1 MMPTQTLAPTAPST
15 TTTATDAE
23 NRSRYQTI
31 QVAGLVVSFVDV
43 LSRTHNL
50 DAVWVVAFPFEE
62 MAHPE
67 RPSLKLSTVIK
78 RAEQA
83 GTMEHI
89 RVDSLES
96 ARSALAKAS
105 RYSDWTEKS
114 HAPLLELLDIAIAQK
129 KSKRLAA

>member
-1 MMPTQTLAPTAPST
+1 MTTQTQAQAAPST
-15 TTTATDAE
+15 SADAAAQS
-23 NRSRYQTI
+23 RSLYQSI
-31 QVAGLVVSFVDV
+31 QVAGLVTPFVGA

-62 MAHPE
+62 MAHPS
-67 RPSLKLSTVIK
+67 RPTLKLSTVIK

-83 GTMEHI
+83 GVMEYM

-96 ARSALAKAS
+96 ARSALVKAS
-105 RYSDWTEKS
+105 HYSDWTEVA

-129 KSKRLAA
+129 RSAMKVR

>member
-1 MMPTQTLAPTAPST
+1 MTTQTLAPTALST
-15 TTTATDAE
+15 TMATDAE

-31 QVAGLVVSFVDV
+31 QVAGLVAPFVDA

-62 MAHPE
+62 MAHPT
-67 RPSLKLSTVIK
+67 RPTLKLSTVIK

-83 GTMEHI
+83 ATMEQM

-96 ARSALAKAS
+96 ARSALALACQ
-105 RYSDWTEKS
+105 YSDWTEKS
-114 HAPLLELLDIAIAQK
+114 HAPLLELLDVAIAQK

>member
-1 MMPTQTLAPTAPST
+1 MMTTQTLAPTIPS

-31 QVAGLVVSFVDV
+31 QVAGLVAPFVDA

-50 DAVWVVAFPFEE
+50 DAVWAVAFPFDE
-62 MAHPE
+62 MAHPT
-67 RPSLKLSTVIK
+67 RPTLKLSTVIQ
-78 RAEQA
+78 RAGRA
-83 GTMEHI
+83 GTMEHM

-105 RYSDWTEKS
+105 HYSDWTEAS
-114 HAPLLELLDIAIAQK
+114 YAPLLELLDIAIAQK
-129 KSKRLAA
+129 KLKRLAA

>member
-1 MMPTQTLAPTAPST
+1 MMTTQTLAPTASST
-15 TTTATDAE
+15 TTAADAE
-23 NRSRYQTI
+23 TRSRYQTI
-31 QVAGLVVSFVDV
+31 QVAGLVAPFVDA

-62 MAHPE
+62 MTHPA

-96 ARSALAKAS
+96 ARSALTKACQ
-105 RYSDWTEKS
+105 YSDWTEKS

>member
-1 MMPTQTLAPTAPST
+1 MMTTQTLAPTAPST
-15 TTTATDAE
+15 TTAADAE
-23 NRSRYQTI
+23 TRSRYQTI
-31 QVAGLVVSFVDV
+31 QVAGLVAPFVDA

-62 MAHPE
+62 MTHPA

-96 ARSALAKAS
+96 ARSALTKACQ
-105 RYSDWTEKS
+105 YSDWTEKS
-114 HAPLLELLDIAIAQK
+114 HAPLLELLDIAIAHK
-129 KSKRLAA
+129 KSKRLVA